1 VTSARAVIGVPV
13 YNAAGRGHLEPA
25 VESLLRQTYPDVRFV
40 FIDDCSSDGTQ
51 DVIASLGAGDAR
63 VVCERNPRRLGLIRN
78 WRRAFQRAKELFPTA
93 AYFAWGSDHDRWHSR
108 WLETLVAELDAH
120 PQAVMAYSRFVRI
133 DERGQALTD
142 PWPRSPRTS
151 NPLLSSWSKI
161 GAGNLV
167 YGLYRAA
174 FLERAGVFP
183 LVYRPDV
190 YLMMELSLYGD
201 LRMVPETLWYRRER
215 DDGTSRRRRAGARRT
230 APATAGAWWE
240 RITRVTGIG
249 RVSRQHRYIF
259 PERVPLYARL
269 PSSVQHASLLFW
281 RLAVLGRGRPYVG
294 RRAGAQYAVRLFAMT
309 GNEGEPRGRSTRA
322 LSPK

>member
-1 VTSARAVIGVPV
+1 VTPARAVIGVPV
-13 YNAAGRGHLEPA
+13 YNAVRRGHLEPA
-25 VESLLRQTYPDVRFV
+25 VESLLRQTYPGVRFV
-40 FIDDCSSDGTQ
+40 FVDDCSSDGTP
-51 DVIASLGAGDAR
+51 DVIASLSAGDAR
-63 VVCERNPRRLGLIRN
+63 VVCERNPGRLGLIRN

-93 AYFAWGSDHDRWHSR
+93 AYFAWGSDHDQWHCR

-120 PQAVMAYSRFVRI
+120 PQAIMAYPRFVRI
-133 DERGQALTD
+133 DERGQELTH
-142 PWPRSPRTS
+142 PWPRSLRRS
-151 NPLLSSWSKI
+151 DPLLSGWGKI

-174 FLERAGVFP
+174 ILERAGVFP

-190 YLMMELSLYGD
+190 YLMMELSLYGE

-215 DDGTSRRRRAGARRT
+215 DDGTGRRRRATARRT
-230 APATAGAWWE
+230 TRAAAGTWWGRTA
-240 RITRVTGIG
+240 RVVGIS

-281 RLAVLGRGRPYVG
+281 RLVVLGRGRPYVG
-294 RRAGAQYAVRLFAMT
+294 RRAGARYAVRLYAMK
-309 GNEGEPRGRSTRA
+309 GNDGEPRGRRTRA
-322 LSPK
+322 LTSK